1 MPIIGNPDAESIVAL
16 GIILLALILIA
27 NMGRGGGKK

>member
-1 MPIIGNPDAESIVAL
+1 MIIGNPNAESIVAL
-16 GIILLALILIA
+16 GIIFLALIMIA